1 MQSDTNIPSEKC
13 TASSENSSTTMPTYI
28 GKGALDENGN
38 RIYVDIE
45 LPR

>member
-13 TASSENSSTTMPTYI
+13 TASSTTMPTYI